1 MINYNYSTLV
11 KAKFL
16 LCRYNMNGTY
26 TQYLDAAQPFPKG
39 CAIAKHTK
47 KNPIC
52 IDCRDLSDST
62 EKKDQD
68 KLLCR
73 CTYYICEGCNRV
85 YNNTCGDIGWCTC
98 KDEGDIVWKQHQ
110 KDHCNIH
117 PIRRLGSRCS
127 LDVVTHTGITNRITE
142 NLVRG

>member
-1 MINYNYSTLV
+1 MLKCNYLTLV
-11 KAKFL
+11 KAN
-16 LCRYNMNGTY
+16 NMNGTY
-26 TQYLDAAQPFPKG
+26 VQFLVAAQSFPKG
-39 CAIAKHTK
+39 KAIAKHTK

-62 EKKDQD
+62 EKKDKD

-73 CTYYICEGCNRV
+73 CTYYMCQGCNRV

-98 KDEGDIVWKQHQ
+98 KEEDIVWNHHQ

-117 PIRRLGSRCS
+117 PTRRLGPRCS
-127 LDVVTHTGITNRITE
+127 LNVVTHTDITNKIMRK
-142 NLVRG
+142 